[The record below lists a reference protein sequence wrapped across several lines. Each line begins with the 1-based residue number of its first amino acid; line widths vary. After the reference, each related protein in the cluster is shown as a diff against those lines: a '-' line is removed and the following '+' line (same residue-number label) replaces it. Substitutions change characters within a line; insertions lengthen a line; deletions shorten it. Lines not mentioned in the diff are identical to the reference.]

1 MLCSGA
7 LGSAGW
13 RSSAE
18 AHCRGHRFT
27 RMLAD
32 GLVVDTASTLFSIHK
47 MESSHP
53 GVRFTGVAFLTG
65 STSPV
70 LSPSVGAAH
79 LSKNRGLPTYPGHL
93 ALKRNDLACRQDNG
107 KSRRLTLAANLVESP
122 PEAKKKKN
130 RKERKGKKKSQS
142 VKLASS

>member
-1 MLCSGA
+1 
-7 LGSAGW
+7 
-13 RSSAE
+13 
-18 AHCRGHRFT
+18 
-27 RMLAD
+27 MLAD

-107 KSRRLTLAANLVESP
+107 KSCRLTLAANLVESP
-122 PEAKKKKN
+122 PEAKKKKK
-130 RKERKGKKKSQS
+130 KEKKEKEKKKKPICKISLLLVPELS
-142 VKLASS
+142 DFASFLLAR